1 MSKSCNRPENN
12 TPCVLVSGTIAPA
25 REIPKEDTLQIILA
39 NLNLV
44 VPVVAAVLVIIVAI
58 IVICVLRGKGNY
70 NKGKCGFVDILGTIA
85 PARDMPGMR
94 MLFPWIP
101 DWVEWNIAVPVA
113 ATVVVVVVGI
123 VVVCVALSRKA
134 HGPLQTRLHSDCMCM
149 DRFFSYPSILC
160 CVLFNF
166 FPYVLQLLKSV
177 TDV

>member
-1 MSKSCNRPENN
+1 MW
-12 TPCVLVSGTIAPA
+12 V
-25 REIPKEDTLQIILA
+25 
-39 NLNLV
+39 
-44 VPVVAAVLVIIVAI
+44 
-58 IVICVLRGKGNY
+58 
-70 NKGKCGFVDILGTIA
+70 VDILGTIA

-149 DRFFSYPSILC
+149 DRFFSHSLILC
-160 CVLFNF
+160 CVLFSF
-166 FPYVLQLLKSV
+166 FLYVPQLLKSV
-177 TDV
+177 SDVESFNCAIQ

>member
-70 NKGKCGFVDILGTIA
+70 NKGKCG
-85 PARDMPGMR
+85 
-94 MLFPWIP
+94 
-101 DWVEWNIAVPVA
+101 
-113 ATVVVVVVGI
+113 
-123 VVVCVALSRKA
+123 
-134 HGPLQTRLHSDCMCM
+134 
-149 DRFFSYPSILC
+149 
-160 CVLFNF
+160 
-166 FPYVLQLLKSV
+166 LLIF
-177 TDV
+177 